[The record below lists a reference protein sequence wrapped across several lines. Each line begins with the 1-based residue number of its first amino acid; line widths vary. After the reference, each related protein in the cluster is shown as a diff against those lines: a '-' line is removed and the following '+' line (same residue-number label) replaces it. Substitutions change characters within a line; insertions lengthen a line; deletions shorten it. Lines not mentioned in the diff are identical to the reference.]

1 VEARAM
7 SRSVLSWRLGN
18 RLSGKGY
25 FTAEYAERRRERT
38 KEQGPRSFLPSAVLI
53 FLGALGATA
62 VEIWLFVHA
71 RRRTQE
77 NSRGTFLNVWLQ
89 RLTGGL
95 KAEDA
100 GRAGV
105 KICQSEFL
113 KVSYWQEWEG
123 YER

>member
-1 VEARAM
+1 M

-18 RLSGKGY
+18 GLSGKGY
-25 FTAEYAERRRERT
+25 FTAEFAEYAEGRRERT
-38 KEQGPRSFLPSAVLI
+38 KERGPRSFLPSAVLI
-53 FLGALGATA
+53 FLGALGASA

-77 NSRGTFLNVWLQ
+77 NSRGTVLNVWLQ